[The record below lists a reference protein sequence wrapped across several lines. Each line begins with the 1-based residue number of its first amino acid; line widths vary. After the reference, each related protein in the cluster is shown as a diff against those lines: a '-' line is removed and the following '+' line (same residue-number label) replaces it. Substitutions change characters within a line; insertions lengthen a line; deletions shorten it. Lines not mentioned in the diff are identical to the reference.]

1 MCQRIRLPGATISVQ
16 FKRESSGEFWNLTKL
31 LQTCAE
37 VQFSRTHYLD
47 KGKMTT
53 MATQYLPSQKRKP
66 INLHKLED
74 NRAQE
79 SDAQRYDFFSLKEH
93 IRRIVK
99 EDKISHKSEQ
109 VPASRERLQRQ
120 KTKNRETLERHM
132 RNSDTDKKFTHQLL
146 LRRKHCRIADAQAGA
161 PP

>member
-37 VQFSRTHYLD
+37 VQSSRTHYLD

-66 INLHKLED
+66 INLHKLEH
-74 NRAQE
+74 NWAQE

-93 IRRIVK
+93 IRRIVE
-99 EDKISHKSEQ
+99 EDKFSHKSAQ

-120 KTKNRETLERHM
+120 KTKTERDAVETHE
-132 RNSDTDKKFTHQLL
+132 KQ
-146 LRRKHCRIADAQAGA
+146 
-161 PP
+161 

>member
-37 VQFSRTHYLD
+37 VQSSRTHYLD

-53 MATQYLPSQKRKP
+53 MATQELPSQKRKP
-66 INLHKLED
+66 INLNKLEH
-74 NRAQE
+74 NWAQE

-93 IRRIVK
+93 IRRIV
-99 EDKISHKSEQ
+99 EEENFLTNLLRFLLQERDSRDK
-109 VPASRERLQRQ
+109 RQ
-120 KTKNRETLERHM
+120 KTER
-132 RNSDTDKKFTHQLL
+132 RWRDT
-146 LRRKHCRIADAQAGA
+146 
-161 PP
+161 